1 MENQQ
6 APVMTTKD
14 WVITI
19 LISSIPLVGFIMLII
34 WAFSSSENPNK
45 SNWAKAYLIWMAILF
60 VLFII
65 LWFTV
70 FAAIIAAG
78 EMFNN

>member
-6 APVMTTKD
+6 APVMSTKD

-19 LISSIPLVGFIMLII
+19 LISALPLIGFVMLIV
-34 WAFSSSENPNK
+34 WAFGSGENPNK
-45 SNWAKAYLIWMAILF
+45 INWAKATLIWMAIMM

-70 FAAIIAAG
+70 IAAIIAAG
-78 EMFNN
+78 GLLNT